1 MGRFEEERETLQ
13 TNIAKLNKQLRA
25 LQLKHNDTVAQLRAL
40 QLKHDDTV
48 AQLQQSTSTTNTN

>member
-25 LQLKHNDTVAQLRAL
+25 LQLKH
-40 QLKHDDTV
+40 DDTV